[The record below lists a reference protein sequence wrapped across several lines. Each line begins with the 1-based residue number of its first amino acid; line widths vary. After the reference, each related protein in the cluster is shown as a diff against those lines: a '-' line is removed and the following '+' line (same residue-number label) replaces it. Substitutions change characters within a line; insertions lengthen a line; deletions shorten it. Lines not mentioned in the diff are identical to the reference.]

1 MICTAIY
8 FQDENL
14 ASRVVRCVAFA
25 WLQHRRSKLF
35 SIRSLNRLVR
45 AARPGIRCIFLFS
58 CPSKRKPYR
67 LATHLRVYDRQRCAR
82 LANLETC
89 SSGSPVRDESGEEQN
104 KDSDRT
110 RYFRVLLVMQLP
122 GTIPSFLTPALVHL
136 FSKDTYK
143 WSLVRWEAINESRE
157 CMFRFG
163 ITLLSQLHKPKQ
175 PGHCAF

>member
-122 GTIPSFLTPALVHL
+122 GTIPSFLTRLWSIFFQRTPTSGHLYGGRRSTNPVNACSDLV
-136 FSKDTYK
+136 
-143 WSLVRWEAINESRE
+143 
-157 CMFRFG
+157 
-163 ITLLSQLHKPKQ
+163 
-175 PGHCAF
+175 